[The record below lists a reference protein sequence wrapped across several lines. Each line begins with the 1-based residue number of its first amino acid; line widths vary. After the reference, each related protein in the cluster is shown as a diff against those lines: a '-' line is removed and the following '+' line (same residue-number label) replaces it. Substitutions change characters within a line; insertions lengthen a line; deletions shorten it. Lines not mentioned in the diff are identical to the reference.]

1 MAQEFYQIFLFQDPQ
16 KNVLQSTLA
25 VYKQERKLTFFLG
38 ICLWKL
44 KFFSKLVYDTLIPNK
59 SSIRT
64 YAKNIFYL
72 WENIKKFF

>member
-1 MAQEFYQIFLFQDPQ
+1 MHVISKNKNKLFLCIFH
-16 KNVLQSTLA
+16 
-25 VYKQERKLTFFLG
+25 
-38 ICLWKL
+38 WKL

-72 WENIKKFF
+72 WENINFFF

>member
-1 MAQEFYQIFLFQDPQ
+1 MHVISKNKNKLFLCIFH
-16 KNVLQSTLA
+16 
-25 VYKQERKLTFFLG
+25 
-38 ICLWKL
+38 WKL

-72 WENIKKFF
+72 WENKKKIFFTVTIIKLFS

>member
-1 MAQEFYQIFLFQDPQ
+1 MYLPLEI
-16 KNVLQSTLA
+16 
-25 VYKQERKLTFFLG
+25 
-38 ICLWKL
+38 

-72 WENIKKFF
+72 WENIKKIFLTVTIIKLFA